1 LARVLILF
9 HGMPPH
15 AGSPVVGQGLR
26 AYANGQGL
34 SSEGHEVLYCTRTED
49 LPAALADAP
58 SGGTKQ
64 AKTKGSQ
71 AAKARAASTQPLATL
86 GGVLG
91 CSGNP
96 YSFTETPQLQAIIN
110 EVAPDVILVESPEDV
125 RRLPSGDFAV
135 VLDLYAPRILEAQ
148 YQDGTEE
155 RDAVRLFDAISRADH
170 FIFSN
175 ERQRHFFLPL
185 LALSGVDC
193 TRAHGDVV
201 PISCPPT
208 LPKRSATAT
217 KSGTASGVK
226 FLAGG
231 VFWPWADLSDGL
243 RELIQ
248 ILDKAKDGS
257 VQLFGGK
264 YGIRSETTRYL
275 DPRNKLP
282 ASDRLEFS
290 GIVPIDELWDAYAG
304 GSVAFDLM
312 ATGAE
317 RSINLSFRQIDYL
330 RCGLPIITSPGQVI
344 AADLLQYGAGWCVDP
359 DDGAALRTLVLRL
372 LSEPKLIAKA
382 SKNAQRLAAEKYA
395 WTKTIA
401 PLHRFVSDPRRKAH
415 SETFLARITRE
426 QADLWEDREANKEL
440 RTRVARFSSDLD
452 KKTAELA
459 ARNRS
464 AEEELGYWERERRT
478 LRDESAEAI
487 EFARVEKQAALIER
501 DELKGTTDTLT
512 AQVSLLQA
520 DVRKKTQALLKAQHA
535 REALQSADAVRTQ
548 EIWAQAN
555 REVKKAT
562 RERGLAAE
570 QEALA
575 QARVEE
581 LEAELTAAKTAFFKG
596 QAERERLQQET
607 ERRTQQVWTQAN
619 SEVLKAQSE
628 TSDTEDRL
636 VQAKVRI
643 EELDTEVTGSKDNL
657 FESQAQR
664 ERLREDSER
673 RVQHVWTQANSEVLK
688 AQSETSD
695 VEDHLVKA
703 QARMSEL
710 EDDVRRKTEAL
721 MTAERERERVQQ
733 ESDQHLQEVWRTANA
748 QTLAAQSETQ
758 DVRNELALRL
768 ARIEELEGE
777 LKAKAEALS
786 ASQQERDS
794 AQQKAAQRIEG
805 IWAEAEHRVSNQEQ
819 RFVEGL
825 ALAEERATNF
835 LREAEATALATSD
848 VILGEQGNITA
859 QVEELKFEVSVLGK
873 EVKKKSRELEEAQA
887 QRDAANLEKA
897 ALERFVAKE
906 SAPEPVPVIIGKESE
921 VPEA

>member
-1 LARVLILF
+1 
-9 HGMPPH
+9 
-15 AGSPVVGQGLR
+15 
-26 AYANGQGL
+26 
-34 SSEGHEVLYCTRTED
+34 
-49 LPAALADAP
+49 
-58 SGGTKQ
+58 
-64 AKTKGSQ
+64 
-71 AAKARAASTQPLATL
+71 
-86 GGVLG
+86 
-91 CSGNP
+91 
-96 YSFTETPQLQAIIN
+96 
-110 EVAPDVILVESPEDV
+110 
-125 RRLPSGDFAV
+125 
-135 VLDLYAPRILEAQ
+135 
-148 YQDGTEE
+148 
-155 RDAVRLFDAISRADH
+155 
-170 FIFSN
+170 
-175 ERQRHFFLPL
+175 
-185 LALSGVDC
+185 
-193 TRAHGDVV
+193 
-201 PISCPPT
+201 
-208 LPKRSATAT
+208 
-217 KSGTASGVK
+217 
-226 FLAGG
+226 
-231 VFWPWADLSDGL
+231 
-243 RELIQ
+243 
-248 ILDKAKDGS
+248 
-257 VQLFGGK
+257 
-264 YGIRSETTRYL
+264 
-275 DPRNKLP
+275 
-282 ASDRLEFS
+282 
-290 GIVPIDELWDAYAG
+290 
-304 GSVAFDLM
+304 
-312 ATGAE
+312 
-317 RSINLSFRQIDYL
+317 
-330 RCGLPIITSPGQVI
+330 
-344 AADLLQYGAGWCVDP
+344 
-359 DDGAALRTLVLRL
+359 
-372 LSEPKLIAKA
+372 
-382 SKNAQRLAAEKYA
+382 
-395 WTKTIA
+395 
-401 PLHRFVSDPRRKAH
+401 
-415 SETFLARITRE
+415 
-426 QADLWEDREANKEL
+426 
-440 RTRVARFSSDLD
+440 
-452 KKTAELA
+452 
-459 ARNRS
+459 
-464 AEEELGYWERERRT
+464 
-478 LRDESAEAI
+478 
-487 EFARVEKQAALIER
+487 
-501 DELKGTTDTLT
+501 
-512 AQVSLLQA
+512 
-520 DVRKKTQALLKAQHA
+520 VRKKTQALLKAQHA